1 MCGGVLP
8 THVFCAPQR
17 PVTGDFELLCILG
30 IEPWSSRK
38 LASTLTHISSPTFF
52 TILAIAGVLCAPFL
66 IAWSLWLRQ
75 LSAVLKHMLL
85 RQCADYL
92 AAFSPK
98 LEFYSEG
105 RHYST

>member
-52 TILAIAGVLCAPFL
+52 TILAIAGVLCAPFFNRL
-66 IAWSLWLRQ
+66 VPLAQTIVCFKTHALKAVCGLLSSL
-75 LSAVLKHMLL
+75 LSQA
-85 RQCADYL
+85 
-92 AAFSPK
+92 
-98 LEFYSEG
+98 
-105 RHYST
+105 